1 MTSSATQEEIAH
13 AAAMAERAGESV
25 ALPPVKV
32 AFVIDGELV
41 DILHTDERL
50 AAIFLSEPVMVDVS
64 DVYDAENPIPVGSIY
79 DEATGTFNP
88 PPTE

>member
-1 MTSSATQEEIAH
+1 MTTDTPTAPIEEAT
-13 AAAMAERAGESV
+13 MVTPVG
-25 ALPPVKV
+25 LPPVKI

-64 DVYDAENPIPVGSIY
+64 DTYDVDAPFPIGSRY
-79 DEATGTFNP
+79 NSETGTFTP
-88 PPTE
+88 PDSDVAPE